1 MRRGEVWW
9 VDLEPTRG
17 SEIRKRRPAAIVS
30 VDALDEV
37 RRRVVVP
44 PSSAPVPRPSLV
56 VPVPSLG
63 PGSVAICDQVRAV
76 DKRRLGRREGALA
89 AADLR
94 AVEAELRVV
103 LGLLTVAR
111 GGPRGR
117 GSPRASK
124 DGTW

>member
-9 VDLEPTRG
+9 VALEPTRG
-17 SEIRKRRPAAIVS
+17 SETRKRRPAAIVS
-30 VDALDEV
+30 VDALNEV
-37 RRRVVVP
+37 RRTVVVVP
-44 PSSAPVPRPSLV
+44 LSSSPVPRPPLV

-94 AVEAELRVV
+94 AVEAGLRVV
-103 LGLLTVAR
+103 LGL
-111 GGPRGR
+111 
-117 GSPRASK
+117 
-124 DGTW
+124 